1 MVLYRPEGCCSCSVR
16 RVAAH
21 YLERAAPEGVSG
33 ASDRG
38 GSSIEKWLSAGD
50 LFRDSALLRSLAV
63 FYASSFPTNCSAA
76 QSLAPTTELWSV
88 CQVKGGGASLACF
101 GSFRLFRT
109 TAHQRKL
116 VALSGIERRDHAQN
130 QECAQPQLM
139 PCCLWRVVA
148 RSLRPS
154 LLTARTA
161 AYNQPPNRHH
171 SPWFRR
177 FWMIPCAYTRRLS

>member
-38 GSSIEKWLSAGD
+38 
-50 LFRDSALLRSLAV
+50 
-63 FYASSFPTNCSAA
+63 ASSFSTNCSAA

-101 GSFRLFRT
+101 GSFRVFRT

-154 LLTARTA
+154 LLTARRPCC
-161 AYNQPPNRHH
+161 NQPPNRHH

-177 FWMIPCAYTRRLS
+177 FWMIPCAYTRWLS